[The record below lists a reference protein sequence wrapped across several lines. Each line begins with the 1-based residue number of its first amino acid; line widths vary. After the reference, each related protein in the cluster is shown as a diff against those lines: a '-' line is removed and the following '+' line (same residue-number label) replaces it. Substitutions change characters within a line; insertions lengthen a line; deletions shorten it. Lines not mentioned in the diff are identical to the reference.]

1 MELGIIA
8 IPFFTMFLGVMEV
21 GYDLY
26 VQASL
31 DNAVEAAARSVQTG
45 GAVGTSGEKSSAYVA
60 ANVCPNLGGL
70 LDCSLLTV
78 AIAPILPNSDYFS
91 LPLQQTMTQALAN
104 GGTEICTGTAGT
116 PMVLKAWY
124 NGPTFLGLLVP
135 AFTSPYAPPNGG
147 STVTVHVTQ
156 ASAAFVNEYF
166 RGGQSG
172 GAACGT

>member
-1 MELGIIA
+1 
-8 IPFFTMFLGVMEV
+8 
-21 GYDLY
+21 
-26 VQASL
+26 
-31 DNAVEAAARSVQTG
+31 
-45 GAVGTSGEKSSAYVA
+45 
-60 ANVCPNLGGL
+60 
-70 LDCSLLTV
+70 
-78 AIAPILPNSDYFS
+78 
-91 LPLQQTMTQALAN
+91 MTQALAN